1 MKPLSAI
8 VLTVVMAMVSI
19 PANVA
24 ATEPALNPHPPG
36 RLISVNGTSLW
47 IETEGRGKPLVV
59 LPGGPAA
66 SHAVMH
72 PTFSSLANSHMII
85 YYDYRGR
92 GRSKSTASA
101 TFAQDVEDLEAL
113 RASLGL
119 KQISIYGFSYGG
131 LVAQAYALAHPEQ
144 VSHLVLANT
153 LYSAEMWKLNHAN
166 INAEMRNQY
175 PEVWEQIEALR
186 AHGAHSSSPEM
197 QKLFSLHGGITR
209 WFNPDNAKLIRKE
222 PGSFNRSLYWQF
234 VGEDIDFSNGGE
246 VTALPD
252 FRPRLKE
259 FQMPVMILAGRF
271 DRALFPRMQFD
282 FKHYC
287 PQATFVMLER
297 SGSFGHI
304 EEPETVKRLV
314 REFLGERPSHES
326 KAVNDLPSR
335 SPAPKP

>member
-1 MKPLSAI
+1 MKLLPAI
-8 VLTVVMAMVSI
+8 VLLALAMASI
-19 PANVA
+19 PAHVA
-24 ATEPALNPHPPG
+24 ATEPAVNQHPPG

-47 IETEGRGKPLVV
+47 IETEGRGEPLVV

-72 PTFSSLANSHMII
+72 PTFSSLANKHTII

-92 GRSKSTASA
+92 GRSKPTARA
-101 TFAQDVEDLEAL
+101 TFAEDVEDLEAL
-113 RASLGL
+113 RVALGL
-119 KQISIYGFSYGG
+119 KQMSIYGFSYGG
-131 LVAQAYALAHPEQ
+131 LVAQAYALAHPDH

-166 INAEMRNQY
+166 INAEMQNQY
-175 PEVWEQIEALR
+175 PEVWEQVQPLR

-197 QKLFSLHGGITR
+197 QKLFSVHGGITR
-209 WFNPDNAKLIRKE
+209 WFNPDNAKLLRKE

-234 VGEDIDFSNGGE
+234 VGEDIDFLNGGE
-246 VTALPD
+246 VATLPD

-259 FQMPVMILAGRF
+259 LRMPVMILAGRF

-282 FKHYC
+282 FKHHC
-287 PQATFVMLER
+287 PQAIFVMLER

-304 EEPETVKRLV
+304 EEPETVMRLL
-314 REFLGERPSHES
+314 RDFLDESTSRGS
-326 KAVNDLPSR
+326 KAR
-335 SPAPKP
+335 